1 MRVKGIKQRDTN
13 YDDTYDRDS
22 PAFLKSS
29 DGARSRIDDH
39 PENVTPVEQD
49 RHYTKTK
56 KSPRRPKKGEWPA
69 PFKRQLVPP
78 PTVPSEDIE
87 PANQEIERKR
97 EKDLGGARRRKAV
110 RGLIASGAAP
120 NPFEVLNQLP
130 KSTSNSREASPTR
143 SAYREDQEHEI
154 EEDSREEGPSPREES
169 TSPRGEA
176 QISSTSS
183 VSSSRSSP
191 HSSPWEVSNP
201 WELSI
206 PDPEDPIV
214 RSSELSNDS
223 PNALCIYPDGA
234 LPEED
239 FTQARSSEEPLL
251 ASDSEQP
258 AKAREGD
265 FELPSCPPPESTELS
280 PPVPPSSEEDYI
292 GDKVSDE
299 HAGSVFSSDLVEGS
313 YPHSDERPEEFG
325 ERLRAHDVS
334 DIDSQFERGI
344 DSQLEED
351 LQATEQAYAC
361 ETPEHHLQSEYDTAV
376 EQDAIGSSPP
386 QAFAGSDFQSSSEC
400 ISPDQDYPE
409 YTDPDQISSPAVQD
423 SGSYEQAQ
431 YDLDQ
436 PSPGY
441 PASPVQFGNAEP
453 SFDNQDY
460 PPEEDIPRTIPQD
473 DGVFLG
479 QPSPGYPVSPV
490 QPSDAEP
497 SFDSQ
502 DYPLQE
508 DVSQSIPQDDEI
520 FIENGSP
527 QLPPAPASE
536 VNYEDEPPP
545 PNEFGAEKSF
555 SPGYADEPA
564 PVQYEESASPYLEEQ
579 APPHFDEQ
587 VPSHFGE
594 QPHPHFAEESPAHF
608 EERSP
613 LQFEEQAP
621 PHLEEQ
627 PPLHSEEQSPSPYL
641 EEQLPSQFEE
651 QPPLHFEDES
661 SPHFE
666 EQPPSPYFEEQPLP
680 HVEEQPP
687 LHFEEQLPPHSDK
700 QLSPLPEDQLR
711 ADDLEPVRDLEPEP
725 FVNSPEQAPIP
736 YQDPSPDQ
744 YTEVVD
750 DRSSSPVQNGDFH
763 SAQDD
768 FAEDSYEPVPSPV
781 GDAHRS
787 DYQEDQIY
795 PAVETPPSD
804 YPPTPY
810 TEDRIYTTGETSPQD
825 PDPLQSNYPPTTYTE
840 DQIYPAVG
848 TSPQDPALSQ
858 SNYPPSSYTEDQIS
872 PAVDT
877 RFQDS
882 EPFQSIR
889 PPTPYTESQQ
899 FSPVGQDRQV
909 FADDSNIQ
917 TELDSVPEGS
927 YADQID
933 TVPSSPVPEQFS
945 PGIEQDQPPLT
956 PVAFTDQSA
965 QPGHY
970 SPAQVY
976 PDPGQSEY
984 TSEGFETQELYGADR
999 DRSASVNS
1007 PESHHSF
1014 ARPAESPIQQVRFLE
1029 EEAQPVE
1036 SIGQTPATRSH
1047 SFIPVTPRPGNRT
1060 TSRESLLLYNPPPQS
1075 PWETHSVPDESSRT
1089 IPSFDSPGPSQEAS
1103 LSQASPAFPAED
1115 ETRSRQASTASDWT
1129 SRPVYDDVVDSTSLA
1144 PSDTQPSP
1152 SGPSQEYSSQAFQGA
1167 ERRASEVPESDVL
1180 EAQRIDTPSH
1190 QDQHNFPTSSSSS
1203 SEDIGTY
1210 TPTPASPDLRAT
1222 GATMSAPPQT
1232 PGPPTA
1238 QVADAGVESLRPE
1251 VATPPADDRGP
1262 DSAGAMTPSTAFS
1275 SPRPTRLEGSPFGP
1289 SGPATTSATTVNTT
1303 TTSYFS
1309 SGIQTERRPG
1319 KLVHRT
1325 SRFVAWVKRNRVV
1338 LLWFFVYTFGLV
1350 GCTINAYIMTG
1361 WLAKLSLI
1369 GQVVVGFACASFPLE
1384 LICAF
1389 LISMQWDTYAPWRFT
1404 LILCLEGLIMFINV
1418 GLTTGQ
1424 LVHYHSFGDYEFR
1437 FAQRPADGKAPEDPV
1452 KFLEGPELRAFQAA
1466 WSWGLV
1472 STALVT
1478 AVSLPLFVAS
1488 ALACYKARKEK
1499 KENGKAT
1506 GSAASTIMSYASS
1519 GTQSV

>member
-29 DGARSRIDDH
+29 DGARSRTDDDD
-39 PENVTPVEQD
+39 PKSVALIEQG
-49 RHYTKTK
+49 RYHTKTK
-56 KSPRRPKKGEWPA
+56 KSPSKHIEPPNQRPKRAPEKG
-69 PFKRQLVPP
+69 
-78 PTVPSEDIE
+78 
-87 PANQEIERKR
+87 
-97 EKDLGGARRRKAV
+97 LGEARRRKAV

-130 KSTSNSREASPTR
+130 KSASNSREASPTR
-143 SAYREDQEHEI
+143 SAYREDQEHEV
-154 EEDSREEGPSPREES
+154 EEDSHGEGPSPREEGTPLRGEVQ
-169 TSPRGEA
+169 TSPT
-176 QISSTSS
+176 IS
-183 VSSSRSSP
+183 VSSSSSSP
-191 HSSPWEVSNP
+191 QSSLREVSNP
-201 WELSI
+201 CELSI

-214 RSSELSNDS
+214 RSSALSNDS

-234 LPEED
+234 LPGED

-258 AKAREGD
+258 AEALEGD
-265 FELPSCPPPESTELS
+265 FELPSCPPPEPTELS

-292 GDKVSDE
+292 GDEVPDE
-299 HAGSVFSSDLVEGS
+299 HAGSVYSSDLVEGS
-313 YPHSDERPEEFG
+313 YPHSNERLEEFD
-325 ERLRAHDVS
+325 EASRALDTS

-344 DSQLEED
+344 DRQPEED
-351 LQATEQAYAC
+351 LQTTEQAYAS
-361 ETPEHHLQSEYDTAV
+361 ETLEHHLQPEYDTAA

-386 QAFAGSDFQSSSEC
+386 QAFVGSDYQPSSEH
-400 ISPDQDYPE
+400 ISPDQDHRE

-423 SGSYEQAQ
+423 SGSYDQAR
-431 YDLDQ
+431 YDLDP
-436 PSPGY
+436 PSPDY
-441 PASPVQFGNAEP
+441 LASPAQPGNAEP

-460 PPEEDIPRTIPQD
+460 PPEEDTPQTIPQD
-473 DGVFLG
+473 DGVFLD
-479 QPSPGYPVSPV
+479 QSSPGYPASPA

-502 DYPLQE
+502 DYPLEE
-508 DVSQSIPQDDEI
+508 DVPQTVPQYDEG
-520 FIENGSP
+520 FIESGSP
-527 QLPPAPASE
+527 QLSPAPAPE
-536 VNYEDEPPP
+536 ADYEYESPP
-545 PNEFGAEKSF
+545 PNEFGAERSF

-564 PVQYEESASPYLEEQ
+564 PVQYEEPASPYLEEQ
-579 APPHFDEQ
+579 TPPQFEEQ
-587 VPSHFGE
+587 L
-594 QPHPHFAEESPAHF
+594 HPHFAEESPAHF
-608 EERSP
+608 EEGSP

-627 PPLHSEEQSPSPYL
+627 PPLH
-641 EEQLPSQFEE
+641 FEE
-651 QPPLHFEDES
+651 QPPLHYEDES
-661 SPHFE
+661 SPHLE
-666 EQPPSPYFEEQPLP
+666 EQPASPYFEEQPPP

-687 LHFEEQLPPHSDK
+687 LHFEEQLPPHSDE
-700 QLSPLPEDQLR
+700 QSSLLPEEQLR
-711 ADDLEPVRDLEPEP
+711 ADDLESVRDLESEP
-725 FVNSPEQAPIP
+725 SVSSPEQTPTP
-736 YQDPSPDQ
+736 YEDPSPDQ
-744 YTEVVD
+744 YTEAVD

-763 SAQDD
+763 PTQDD
-768 FAEDSYEPVPSPV
+768 FVEDPCDPVPSPV
-781 GDAHRS
+781 GDTHRS
-787 DYQEDQIY
+787 IYQEDQVY

-810 TEDRIYTTGETSPQD
+810 TEDQNYTTGEASPQD
-825 PDPLQSNYPPTTYTE
+825 PDPLQSDCPPTTYTE
-840 DQIYPAVG
+840 DQIYLAAGAP
-848 TSPQDPALSQ
+848 PQDSDTFQ
-858 SNYPPSSYTEDQIS
+858 SDYSEDQIS
-872 PAVDT
+872 PVVDT
-877 RFQDS
+877 SFQDS
-882 EPFQSIR
+882 GPSQSSR

-899 FSPVGQDRQV
+899 FPPGGQDRQV
-909 FADDSNIQ
+909 FADDSDLH
-917 TELDSVPEGS
+917 TESESVPEGS
-927 YADQID
+927 HADQID
-933 TVPSSPVPEQFS
+933 TIPSSPVPEQFS
-945 PGIEQDQPPLT
+945 PGIEQDQPPFT
-956 PVAFTDQSA
+956 PVAFTEQSA
-965 QPGHY
+965 QSGHY
-970 SPAQVY
+970 TPTQVY

-999 DRSASVNS
+999 GRSASVSS
-1007 PESHHSF
+1007 PASHHSF

-1036 SIGQTPATRSH
+1036 FIGQTPATRSH
-1047 SFIPVTPRPGNRT
+1047 SFIPVTPRPDSRT

-1075 PWETHSVPDESSRT
+1075 PWESHSVPGESSRT
-1089 IPSFDSPGPSQEAS
+1089 IPNFDSSSPPQEAP

-1115 ETRSRQASTASDWT
+1115 VTMSRQASTASDWT

-1144 PSDTQPSP
+1144 SSDTQPSP
-1152 SGPSQEYSSQAFQGA
+1152 SGLSQEYSSQAFQGA
-1167 ERRASEVPESDVL
+1167 EGRASEVPEADVL
-1180 EAQRIDTPSH
+1180 EAQRIFTPSQ
-1190 QDQHNFPTSSSSS
+1190 QDQHNFPASSSSS
-1203 SEDIGTY
+1203 SEEIETY
-1210 TPTPASPDLRAT
+1210 TSTHTSPNLRAT
-1222 GATMSAPPQT
+1222 GVTMSAPPQT
-1232 PGPPTA
+1232 PEPSTA
-1238 QVADAGVESLRPE
+1238 QVADAGVESPRPD
-1251 VATPPADDRGP
+1251 VATPLAGDRGP
-1262 DSAGAMTPSTAFS
+1262 YSAGASAESARDMTTTPSTAFS
-1275 SPRPTRLEGSPFGP
+1275 TPRPTGLQISTAFVPG
-1289 SGPATTSATTVNTT
+1289 GPATTSATTVNTT

-1325 SRFVAWVKRNRVV
+1325 NRFVAWVKRNRVV

-1384 LICAF
+1384 PICAF

-1404 LILCLEGLIMFINV
+1404 LITCLEGLIMFINV

-1437 FAQRPADGKAPEDPV
+1437 FAQRPANGKAPEDPV

-1488 ALACYKARKEK
+1488 VLTCYKARKEK

-1506 GSAASTIMSYASS
+1506 GSAASMTGSYASS